1 MHGFQ
6 QQWIYVHSKAL
17 QKYIYTVNISAI
29 AAVALIAVP

>member
-1 MHGFQ
+1 MVSNNNEYTF
-6 QQWIYVHSKAL
+6 